1 MNHDDYVIDTAEPDK
16 PVIRYGKFSA
26 TLAELEES
34 GVLTSKTGRT
44 HIVPAWAI
52 AKLAEAAKSTA
63 Q

>member
-1 MNHDDYVIDTAEPDK
+1 MNIDDYVIDTVDPDA
-16 PVIRYGKFSA
+16 PVVRYGKFSA

-52 AKLAEAAKSTA
+52 AKLAESVRSTA